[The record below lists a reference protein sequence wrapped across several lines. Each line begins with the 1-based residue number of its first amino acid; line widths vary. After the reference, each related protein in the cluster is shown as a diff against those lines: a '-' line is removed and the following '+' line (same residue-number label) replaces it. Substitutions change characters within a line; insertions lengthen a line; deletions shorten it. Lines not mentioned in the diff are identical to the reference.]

1 MNTKEKTTDL
11 ILHGHFYQPPRENPR
26 TGIIGKQLS
35 ASPYVDWNERIY
47 SDCYNANVHSRYL
60 SGVRRILS
68 MTNNYEYISFN
79 FGPTLLSWLERKHP
93 DTYSLIIEAD
103 KKSVKRLGH
112 GNAMAQSFNHTILP
126 LCTEAEARAQIV
138 WGMKDFSLRFGREA
152 EGMWLP
158 ETGISPMVVDL
169 LSEYGLKFVILSPWQ
184 CKSVEDEMG
193 EMVELNGKSAPYGKP
208 FILTGAKGAT
218 ISAFFYHPS
227 LAEGISFGHLLR
239 DADNLYARLLTI
251 KREEK
256 QELIQTA
263 TDGEI
268 YGHHE
273 PYGDMALAALIKK
286 VHERTDFH
294 LTNYAT
300 FLEKNPAKLHAVLH
314 DGEEGKGTSWSCMHG
329 VSRWYKDCGCHT
341 GGDEA
346 WNQKW
351 RTPLREAFDNL
362 GKKIDACMEREVK
375 RIFAGKLEAQHLV
388 EMFGPVISNI
398 VTMDDFLNGINEQFP
413 FDQKERTN
421 IASLLLGMQY
431 RHFAY
436 TSCGWFFN
444 DVAGLEPRQNIV
456 YALMAVDL
464 YKRFCKKEDLLE
476 TLLADL
482 KLAKSNRKQDGDG
495 EDLALEA
502 LDILP
507 GEVEATLYFVLN
519 RRIALKEDQRDRY
532 GFFKLE
538 TYDFK
543 DEKTQILEISN
554 QFSLVRYQC
563 TVLDPAPGKSELTYT
578 LSLRDMRN
586 GEIQSHFIDSEDI
599 PPRMRDE
606 LFKQI
611 DNGICRLESSEIK
624 RIAREI
630 HHYAALAKATPY
642 LPMGSLYQEN
652 IGSCLRAMK
661 SLFSYGTLPLWDEF
675 KESFIVLIG
684 FYVKYTRPTDRDIIK
699 RLFDAEMA
707 YLAEKIQSYGLY
719 DKNIRFILEFLQ
731 IVREHSFQPDL
742 TQIQN
747 AVYPFLN
754 GEKKAHKDT
763 DIGLINTLGKSLNF
777 DISIN

>member
-1 MNTKEKTTDL
+1 MNKTEKTTDL

-35 ASPYVDWNERIY
+35 ASPYPDWNERIY

-60 SGVRRILS
+60 SGVRRIIS

-79 FGPTLLSWLERKHP
+79 FGPTLLSWLEREHP
-93 DTYSLIIEAD
+93 DTYALILEAD
-103 KKSVKRLGH
+103 KKSFERLGH

-126 LCTEAEARAQIV
+126 LCTEEEARAQIV
-138 WGMKDFSLRFGREA
+138 WGLKDFSLRFGREA

-158 ETGISPMVVDL
+158 ETGINPMTIDL

-184 CKSVEDEMG
+184 CKSVEDESGKMTD
-193 EMVELNGKSAPYGKP
+193 LNGKSAPYGKP
-208 FILTGAKGAT
+208 FILTGAKGNT

-256 QELIQTA
+256 EKLIQTA

-286 VHERTDFH
+286 VHERSDFK

-300 FLEKNPAKLHAVLH
+300 YLENHPATLHAILH
-314 DGEEGKGTSWSCMHG
+314 DGEAGKGTSWSCVHG

-341 GGDEA
+341 GGDES

-351 RTPLREAFDNL
+351 RTPLRAAFDNL
-362 GKKIDACMEREVK
+362 GKKIDACLQKEVK
-375 RIFAGKLEAQHLV
+375 RIFSGGLEASQLV
-388 EMFGPVISNI
+388 EMFGPVISNLI
-398 VTMDDFLNGINEQFP
+398 SMEDFLTDVNRKYP
-413 FDQKERTN
+413 FDPKERVN
-421 IASLLLGMQY
+421 VASLLLGMQY

-444 DVAGLEPRQNIV
+444 DLSGLEPKQNIV

-464 YKRFCKKEDLLE
+464 YKPFCKEDLLAS
-476 TLLADL
+476 LLEDL
-482 KLAKSNRKQDGDG
+482 KLAKSNRKQEGDG
-495 EDLALEA
+495 EDLALDA
-502 LDILP
+502 LDSLP

-519 RRIALKEDQRDRY
+519 RRIALKEDQKDSY
-532 GFFKLE
+532 GVFKLE
-538 TYDFK
+538 KFESK
-543 DEKTQILEISN
+543 DEKTQLLEISN
-554 QFSLVRYQC
+554 QFSMIRYEC
-563 TVLDPAPGKSELTYT
+563 TALDPAPGKSELTYT
-578 LSLRDMRN
+578 LTLRDMHN
-586 GEIQSHFIDSEDI
+586 DEVQSHFIDTEDI
-599 PPRMRDE
+599 PARMRDE

-611 DNGICRLESSEIK
+611 DNGICRLERSEIK
-624 RIAREI
+624 KIAREI

-642 LPMGSLYQEN
+642 LSMGSLYQEN

-661 SLFSYGTLPLWDEF
+661 SLFKYGSMPVWDEEF
-675 KESFIVLIG
+675 KESFITLIG
-684 FYVKYTRPTDRDIIK
+684 FYVKYTKPTDRDIIE
-699 RLFDAEMA
+699 RLFNSEMD
-707 YLAEKIQSYGLY
+707 YVAEKIQAYGLY
-719 DKNIRFILEFLQ
+719 DKNIRFILEFLA

-747 AVYPFLN
+747 AVYPFLS
-754 GEKKAHKDT
+754 GEKSPHKDT
-763 DIGLINTLGKSLNF
+763 DIGLINALGNSLNF
-777 DISIN
+777 DISLK

>member
-1 MNTKEKTTDL
+1 MNTIEKTTDL

-26 TGIIGKQLS
+26 TGIIEKQLS
-35 ASPYVDWNERIY
+35 SSPYPDWNERIY

-103 KKSVKRLGH
+103 RKSVKRLGH
-112 GNAMAQSFNHTILP
+112 GNAMAQSFNHTILA
-126 LCTEAEARAQIV
+126 LCTEAEARAQIA
-138 WGMKDFSLRFGREA
+138 WGLKDFSLRFGREA

-158 ETGISPMVVDL
+158 ETGINAKVIDL

-184 CKSVEDEMG
+184 CKSVEDENG
-193 EMVELNGKSAPYGKP
+193 KMVVLNGKSAPYGKS
-208 FILTGAKGAT
+208 FILTGEKGAT

-251 KREEK
+251 KRDEM
-256 QELIQTA
+256 QQLIHTA

-273 PYGDMALAALIKK
+273 PYGDMALAALINK
-286 VHERTDFH
+286 VQQRSDFR
-294 LTNYAT
+294 LTNYAS
-300 FLEKNPAKLHAVLH
+300 FLEKNPSKLHAQLH
-314 DGEEGKGTSWSCMHG
+314 DGEESKGTSWSCVHG

-341 GGDEA
+341 GGDDS

-351 RTPLREAFDNL
+351 RTPLRLAFDNL
-362 GKKIDACMEREVK
+362 GKKIDVCLQAEVK
-375 RIFAGKLEAQHLV
+375 RIFSDKLEAQRLV
-388 EMFGPVISNI
+388 ELFGPVISNL

-413 FDQKERTN
+413 FDQEERTN

-444 DVAGLEPRQNIV
+444 DLAGLEPKQNMV

-464 YKRFCKKEDLLE
+464 YKRFCKEGTLLE
-476 TLLADL
+476 SLLGDL
-482 KLAKSNRKQDGDG
+482 KLAKANRKQDGDG

-507 GEVEATLYFVLN
+507 GEIEATLFFVLN
-519 RRIALKEDQRDRY
+519 RRIALKEDQRDHY

-538 TYDFK
+538 KFDLK
-543 DEKTQILEISN
+543 DKKTQILEISN

-586 GEIQSHFIDSEDI
+586 GDIESHFIDSEDI

-611 DNGICRLESSEIK
+611 DNGICRLESAEIK
-624 RIAREI
+624 KIAREI

-652 IGSCLRAMK
+652 IGSCLRAIK
-661 SLFSYGTLPLWDEF
+661 SVFRYGTLPLWEEL
-675 KESFIVLIG
+675 KESFITLIG
-684 FYVKYTRPTDRDIIK
+684 FFVKYTKPTDREIIK
-699 RLFDAEMA
+699 RLFDSEMA
-707 YLAEKIQSYGLY
+707 YLAENIQSCGL
-719 DKNIRFILEFLQ
+719 DDENIRFILEFLQ
-731 IVREHSFQPDL
+731 IVRENSFQPDL

-754 GEKKAHKDT
+754 GEKKAHKNT
-763 DIGLINTLGKSLNF
+763 DIGLINTLGKALNF

>member
-1 MNTKEKTTDL
+1 MNKTEKTTDL

-35 ASPYVDWNERIY
+35 ASPYPDWNERIY

-60 SGVRRILS
+60 SGVRRIIS

-79 FGPTLLSWLERKHP
+79 FGPTLLSWLEREHP
-93 DTYSLIIEAD
+93 DTYALILEAD
-103 KKSVKRLGH
+103 KKSFERLGH

-126 LCTEAEARAQIV
+126 LCTEEEARAQIV
-138 WGMKDFSLRFGREA
+138 WGLKDFSLRFGREA

-158 ETGISPMVVDL
+158 ETGINPMTIDL

-184 CKSVEDEMG
+184 CKSVEDESGKMTD
-193 EMVELNGKSAPYGKP
+193 LNGKSAPYGKP
-208 FILTGAKGAT
+208 FILTGAKGNT

-256 QELIQTA
+256 QKLIQTA

-286 VHERTDFH
+286 VHERSDFK

-300 FLEKNPAKLHAVLH
+300 YLENHPATLHAILH
-314 DGEEGKGTSWSCMHG
+314 DGEAGKGTSWSCVHG

-341 GGDEA
+341 GGDES

-351 RTPLREAFDNL
+351 RTPLRAAFDNL
-362 GKKIDACMEREVK
+362 GKKIDACLQKEVK
-375 RIFAGKLEAQHLV
+375 RIFSGGLAASQLV
-388 EMFGPVISNI
+388 EMFGPVISNLI
-398 VTMDDFLNGINEQFP
+398 SMEDFLTDVNRKYP
-413 FDQKERTN
+413 FDPKERMN
-421 IASLLLGMQY
+421 VASLLLGMQY

-444 DVAGLEPRQNIV
+444 DLAGLEPKQNIV

-464 YKRFCKKEDLLE
+464 YKPFCKEDLLAS
-476 TLLADL
+476 LLEGL
-482 KLAKSNRKQDGDG
+482 KLAKSNRKQEGDG
-495 EDLALEA
+495 EDLALDA
-502 LDILP
+502 LDSLP

-519 RRIALKEDQRDRY
+519 RRIALKEDHKDSY
-532 GFFKLE
+532 GVFKLE
-538 TYDFK
+538 KFESK
-543 DEKTQILEISN
+543 DEKTQHLEISN
-554 QFSLVRYQC
+554 QFSMIRYEC
-563 TVLDPAPGKSELTYT
+563 TALDPAPGKSELTYT
-578 LSLRDMRN
+578 LTLRDMHN
-586 GEIQSHFIDSEDI
+586 DEVQSHFIDTEDI
-599 PPRMRDE
+599 PARMRDE

-611 DNGICRLESSEIK
+611 DNGICRLERSEIK

-642 LPMGSLYQEN
+642 LSM
-652 IGSCLRAMK
+652 
-661 SLFSYGTLPLWDEF
+661 
-675 KESFIVLIG
+675 
-684 FYVKYTRPTDRDIIK
+684 
-699 RLFDAEMA
+699 
-707 YLAEKIQSYGLY
+707 
-719 DKNIRFILEFLQ
+719 
-731 IVREHSFQPDL
+731 
-742 TQIQN
+742 
-747 AVYPFLN
+747 
-754 GEKKAHKDT
+754 
-763 DIGLINTLGKSLNF
+763 
-777 DISIN
+777 

>member
-1 MNTKEKTTDL
+1 MLHTPTDL

-35 ASPYVDWNERIY
+35 ASPYMDWNERIY
-47 SDCYNANVHSRYL
+47 FDCYNANAHSRYL

-79 FGPTLLSWLERKHP
+79 FGPTLLSWLASMHP
-93 DTYSLIIEAD
+93 ETYNLIIEAD
-103 KKSVKRLGH
+103 KKSVERLGH

-126 LCTEAEARAQIV
+126 LCTEEEARAQIV

-152 EGMWLP
+152 EGMWMP
-158 ETGISPMVVDL
+158 ETAINPMVIDL
-169 LSEYGLKFVILSPWQ
+169 LSEYGIKFVVLSPWQ
-184 CKSVEDEMG
+184 CKSVENKKG
-193 EMVELNGKSAPYGKP
+193 EMVDLKGRSAPYGQP
-208 FILTGAKGAT
+208 YILTGAKGKT
-218 ISAFFYHPS
+218 ISAFFYNPS

-251 KREEK
+251 QNEEK
-256 QELIQTA
+256 QPLIHTA

-286 VHERTDFH
+286 IQDRSDFN
-294 LTNYAT
+294 LTNYAAY
-300 FLEKNPAKLHAVLH
+300 LHKNPATLHAVLH
-314 DGEEGKGTSWSCMHG
+314 SGEDNRGTSWSCVHG

-341 GGDEA
+341 GGDES

-351 RTPLREAFDNL
+351 RTPLRKAFDTL
-362 GKKIDACMEREVK
+362 GSSIDACLEKEVQ
-375 RIFAGKLEAQHLV
+375 RIFSGSLTTRYLV
-388 EMFGPVISNI
+388 HEFGPVISNLMS
-398 VTMDDFLNGINEQFP
+398 MDEFLNNVHASYP

-421 IASLLLGMQY
+421 LASLLMGMQY

-444 DVAGLEPRQNIV
+444 DLAGLEPKQNIV

-464 YKRFCKKEDLLE
+464 YKRFCTDRNLLQDLLDE
-476 TLLADL
+476 L
-482 KLAKSNRKQDGDG
+482 KKATANRKQDGDG

-502 LDILP
+502 LDSLS
-507 GEVEATLYFVLN
+507 GEVEAALYFVLN
-519 RRIALKEDQRDRY
+519 QRIALKEDQKDRY

-538 TYDFK
+538 SYKSK

-554 QFSLVRYQC
+554 QLSLIHYQC

-578 LSLRDMRN
+578 LTLRDLRN

-599 PPRMRDE
+599 PARMRDE
-606 LFKQI
+606 LFVLI
-611 DNGICRLESSEIK
+611 DNSICRLDSEDIK
-624 RIAREI
+624 KIAREI

-642 LPMGSLYQEN
+642 LPMGSLYQQN
-652 IGSCLRAMK
+652 IGSCLRAIK
-661 SLFSYGTLPLWDEF
+661 SLFRYGTLPMWDDF
-675 KESFIVLIG
+675 KESFITLIR
-684 FYVKYTRPTDRDIIK
+684 FFMKYTKPTDREILQRI
-699 RLFDAEMA
+699 FDAEMV
-707 YLAEKIQSYGLY
+707 YLAGKIGTYGLY
-719 DKNIRFILEFLQ
+719 DKTIRFILEFLH
-731 IVREHSFQPDL
+731 IVREYSFQPDL

-747 AVYPFLN
+747 AIYPYLN
-754 GEKKAHKDT
+754 GEKKPHVDT
-763 DIGLINTLGKSLNF
+763 DIALINTLGKVLNF
-777 DISIN
+777 DISLS

>member
-1 MNTKEKTTDL
+1 MNTIEKTTDL

-26 TGIIGKQLS
+26 TGIIEKQLS
-35 ASPYVDWNERIY
+35 ASPYPDWNERIY

-103 KKSVKRLGH
+103 RKSVKRLGH

-126 LCTEAEARAQIV
+126 LCTEAEARAQIA
-138 WGMKDFSLRFGREA
+138 WGLKDFSLRFGREA

-158 ETGISPMVVDL
+158 ETGINAKVIDL

-184 CKSVEDEMG
+184 CKSVEDENG
-193 EMVELNGKSAPYGKP
+193 KMVVLNGKSAPYGKS
-208 FILTGAKGAT
+208 FILTGEKGAT

-251 KREEK
+251 KRDEM
-256 QELIQTA
+256 QQLIHTA

-273 PYGDMALAALIKK
+273 PYGDMALAALINK
-286 VHERTDFH
+286 VQQRSDFR
-294 LTNYAT
+294 LTNYAS
-300 FLEKNPAKLHAVLH
+300 FLEKNPSKLHAQLH
-314 DGEEGKGTSWSCMHG
+314 DGEESKGTSWSCVHG

-341 GGDEA
+341 GGDDS

-351 RTPLREAFDNL
+351 RTPLRLAFDNL
-362 GKKIDACMEREVK
+362 GKKIDVCLQAEVK
-375 RIFAGKLEAQHLV
+375 RIFSDKLEAQRLV
-388 EMFGPVISNI
+388 ELFGPVISNL

-413 FDQKERTN
+413 FDQEERTN

-444 DVAGLEPRQNIV
+444 DLAGLEPKQNMV

-464 YKRFCKKEDLLE
+464 YKRFCKEGTLLE
-476 TLLADL
+476 ALLGDL
-482 KLAKSNRKQDGDG
+482 KLAKANRKQDGDG

-507 GEVEATLYFVLN
+507 GEIEATLFFVLN
-519 RRIALKEDQRDRY
+519 RRIALKEDQRDHY

-538 TYDFK
+538 KFDRK
-543 DEKTQILEISN
+543 DKKTQILEISN

-586 GEIQSHFIDSEDI
+586 GDIESHFIDSEDI

-611 DNGICRLESSEIK
+611 DNGICRLESAEIK
-624 RIAREI
+624 KIAREI

-652 IGSCLRAMK
+652 IGSCLRAIK
-661 SLFSYGTLPLWDEF
+661 SVFRYGTLPLWEEL
-675 KESFIVLIG
+675 KESFITLIG
-684 FYVKYTRPTDRDIIK
+684 FFVKYTKPTDREIIK
-699 RLFDAEMA
+699 RLFDSEMA
-707 YLAEKIQSYGLY
+707 YLAENIQSCGL
-719 DKNIRFILEFLQ
+719 DDENIRFILEFLQ
-731 IVREHSFQPDL
+731 IVRENSFQPDL

-754 GEKKAHKDT
+754 GVKKAHKDT
-763 DIGLINTLGKSLNF
+763 DIGLINTLGKALNF

>member
-1 MNTKEKTTDL
+1 
-11 ILHGHFYQPPRENPR
+11 
-26 TGIIGKQLS
+26 
-35 ASPYVDWNERIY
+35 
-47 SDCYNANVHSRYL
+47 
-60 SGVRRILS
+60 

-79 FGPTLLSWLERKHP
+79 FGPTLLSWLERTHP
-93 DTYSLIIEAD
+93 DTYALIIEAD
-103 KKSVKRLGH
+103 KKSVERLGH
-112 GNAMAQSFNHTILP
+112 GNAMAQSFNHTMLP
-126 LCTEAEARAQIV
+126 LCTEEEARAQIV
-138 WGMKDFSLRFGREA
+138 WGLKDFSLRFGREA

-158 ETGISPMVVDL
+158 ETGINPMVIDL
-169 LSEYGLKFVILSPWQ
+169 LSEYGLKFVVLSPWQ
-184 CKSVEDEMG
+184 CKSIENEKG
-193 EMVELNGKSAPYGKP
+193 KMVDLKGKSAPYGKP
-208 FILTGAKGAT
+208 FILTGAKGKT
-218 ISAFFYHPS
+218 ISAFFYHAS

-256 QELIQTA
+256 QDLIQTA

-286 VHERTDFH
+286 VHERSDFKF
-294 LTNYAT
+294 TNYAT
-300 FLEKNPAKLHAVLH
+300 YLEANPANVKAVLH
-314 DGEEGKGTSWSCMHG
+314 DGEASKGTSWSCVHG

-341 GGDEA
+341 GGDES

-351 RTPLREAFDNL
+351 RTPLRLAFDNL
-362 GKKIDACMEREVK
+362 GKKIDSCLKQEVS
-375 RIFAGKLEAQHLV
+375 RIFSGSLEASHLV
-388 EMFGPVISNI
+388 EMFGPVISNLI
-398 VTMDDFLNGINEQFP
+398 TMDDFLTSVNEEYP

-444 DVAGLEPRQNIV
+444 DLAGLEPRQNIV

-464 YKRFCKKEDLLE
+464 YKRFSEEDLLAS
-476 TLLADL
+476 LLEDL

-502 LDILP
+502 LDNLP

-519 RRIALKEDQRDRY
+519 RRIALPEDHTDTY

-538 TYDFK
+538 KYDYK
-543 DEKTQILEISN
+543 DEKTQKLEISN
-554 QFSLVRYQC
+554 QFSLVRYEC
-563 TVLDPAPGKSELTYT
+563 TALDPAPGKSELTYT

-586 GEIQSHFIDSEDI
+586 GDIQSHFIDTEDI

-606 LFKQI
+606 LFTQI

-642 LPMGSLYQEN
+642 LPMGSLYQQN

-661 SLFSYGTLPLWDEF
+661 SLFKYGSMPMWDEYKSAF
-675 KESFIVLIG
+675 VTLIG
-684 FYVKYTRPTDRDIIK
+684 FYVKYTRPTDRDIIQ
-699 RLFDAEMA
+699 RLFDSELV
-707 YLAEKIQSYGLY
+707 YLAGKIHSHGLY
-719 DKNIRFILEFLQ
+719 DKNIHFILEFLQ

-742 TQIQN
+742 TQMQN
-747 AVYPFLN
+747 AVYPFLS
-754 GEKKAHKDT
+754 GEKTPHKDT
-763 DIGLINTLGKSLNF
+763 DTDLINALAKSLNF
-777 DISIN
+777 DIEIH